1 MICAILVAAGTGTRS
16 GLADGKQMTSLAGE
30 PMLAHT
36 LRAFEECPAIDAIVI
51 VCYAERVEECRE
63 RVVKGTGARK
73 VVAVVAG
80 GSTRT
85 RSVAAGLEVTPQGC
99 DVVAVHDGARP
110 LIESSTIREAIGS
123 LESSGADGV
132 VVGHPVVDTLK
143 SVGAD
148 GRVIATVDRAGLW
161 VAQTPQVFR
170 ASELRSAHR
179 RAETQGSDATDDA
192 ALVEADGGSIVM
204 LEGPRWNF
212 KVTLAEDIEA
222 ADALLLRRKREGGA
236 A

>member
-51 VCYAERVEECRE
+51 VCHAERVEECRE

-99 DVVAVHDGARP
+99 DVVVVHDGARP
-110 LIESSTIREAIGS
+110 LIESSTIREAVGS
-123 LESSGADGV
+123 LESLGADGV

>member
-1 MICAILVAAGTGTRS
+1 MICAVLVAAGTGTRS

-30 PMLAHT
+30 PMLVHT
-36 LRAFEECPAIDAIVI
+36 LRAFEECAAIDAIVI
-51 VCYAERVEECRE
+51 VCHPARVEECRE
-63 RVVKGTGARK
+63 RVVKGAAARK

-85 RSVAAGLEVTPQGC
+85 LSVAAGLEVTPQGC
-99 DVVAVHDGARP
+99 DVVVVHDGARP
-110 LIESSTIREAIGS
+110 LIEPSTISDAIGL
-123 LESSGADGV
+123 LESSRADGV
-132 VVGHPVVDTLK
+132 VVGHPVIDTLK
-143 SVGAD
+143 SIAPD

-161 VAQTPQVFR
+161 AAQTPQVFR
-170 ASELRSAHR
+170 ASVLRSAHR
-179 RAETQGSDATDDA
+179 RAEARGSEATDDA
-192 ALVEADGGSIVM
+192 ALVEADGGSILM

-222 ADALLLRRKREGGA
+222 ADALLLRRKRDGGA

>member
-99 DVVAVHDGARP
+99 DVVVVHDGARP
-110 LIESSTIREAIGS
+110 LIESSTIREAVGS
-123 LESSGADGV
+123 LESLGADGV